1 MVDTIIKKLIEG
13 NNKYRWKIMQEQESV
28 ELKGKIPKYPVLILT
43 CMDSRIDIH
52 RIFQLSPGDVFVLRN
67 GGNQY
72 SEDMLRSL
80 LIAIYEYGVQYIIIL
95 GHLDCGMKKI
105 NLNELKDNLP
115 IELLRGLGKTSVDLR
130 FALQRFFKTIS
141 DEILNIKNQVD
152 RFHAIQSIPKNVKII
167 GMIYDPA
174 SGWVFNA
181 EDFQQYSSY
190 EKFMRNY
197 RELLEK
203 KQLDQIDFLET
214 IEPEIVGL
222 EHTEP
227 VNLKQIRINE
237 KTVESVDHVEA
248 LNEGDDGI
256 YIGESETQ
264 ERKLDQLN
272 LPDLEKYM
280 KMPSKIQMPKIYV
293 PKIKVYVPSI
303 NKLKLYNNKFS
314 KICLKYP
321 SNSFISCSEK
331 L

>member
-1 MVDTIIKKLIEG
+1 MMVDTIIKKLIEG
-13 NNKYRWKIMQEQESV
+13 NNKYRVKIMQEQESV
-28 ELKGKIPKYPVLILT
+28 EIEGNVPKYPVLILT

-52 RIFQLSPGDVFVLRN
+52 RIFQLNPGDVFVLRN

-105 NLNELKDNLP
+105 NLSVLKDNLP

-130 FALQRFFKTIS
+130 FALQRFFKAIS

-152 RFHAIQSIPKNVKII
+152 RFQAIKSIPNNVNII

-190 EKFMRNY
+190 ENFMSNY
-197 RELLEK
+197 RELLHK
-203 KQLDQIDFLET
+203 KLLDQIDFLET
-214 IEPEIVGL
+214 IVPEVGGL

-227 VNLKQIRINE
+227 FNLNKIRINE
-237 KTVESVDHVEA
+237 KTVKSVDHNGD
-248 LNEGDDGI
+248 LNEEEGDI
-256 YIGESETQ
+256 NIGESEIQ
-264 ERKLDQLN
+264 ERKVDQLN
-272 LPDLEKYM
+272 LPDLEQYM
-280 KMPSKIQMPKIYV
+280 KMPSKIQIPKIHV

-303 NKLKLYNNKFS
+303 KKPKNNIK
-314 KICLKYP
+314 K
-321 SNSFISCSEK
+321 
-331 L
+331 

>member
-13 NNKYRWKIMQEQESV
+13 NNKYRVKIMQEQESV
-28 ELKGKIPKYPVLILT
+28 EIKGKIPKYPVLILT

-52 RIFQLSPGDVFVLRN
+52 RIFQLNPGDVFVLRN

-80 LIAIYEYGVQYIIIL
+80 LIATYEYGVQYIIIL
-95 GHLDCGMKKI
+95 GHLDCEMKKI
-105 NLNELKDNLP
+105 NLNELKENLP

-130 FALQRFFKTIS
+130 FALQRFFKAIS

-152 RFHAIQSIPKNVKII
+152 RFQAIQSIPKNVKII

-190 EKFMRNY
+190 ENFMSNY
-197 RELLEK
+197 RELLHRK
-203 KQLDQIDFLET
+203 LLDQIDFLET

-227 VNLKQIRINE
+227 VNLNKIGLNE
-237 KTVESVDHVEA
+237 KPVKSLDQNGD
-248 LNEGDDGI
+248 LNEGEGDI
-256 YIGESETQ
+256 NIGESEIQ
-264 ERKLDQLN
+264 ERKVDQLN

-280 KMPSKIQMPKIYV
+280 KMPSKIQIPKIHV

-303 NKLKLYNNKFS
+303 KKTKNNIK
-314 KICLKYP
+314 K
-321 SNSFISCSEK
+321 
-331 L
+331 

>member
-1 MVDTIIKKLIEG
+1 MMVDTIIKKLIEG
-13 NNKYRWKIMQEQESV
+13 NNKYRVKIMQEQESV
-28 ELKGKIPKYPVLILT
+28 EIEGNVPKYPVLILT

-52 RIFQLSPGDVFVLRN
+52 RIFQLNPGDVFVLRN

-105 NLNELKDNLP
+105 NLNVLKDNLP

-130 FALQRFFKTIS
+130 FALQRFFKAIS

-152 RFHAIQSIPKNVKII
+152 RFQAIKSIPNNVNII

-190 EKFMRNY
+190 ENFMSNY
-197 RELLEK
+197 RELLHK
-203 KQLDQIDFLET
+203 KLLDQIDFLET
-214 IEPEIVGL
+214 IVPEIVGL

-227 VNLKQIRINE
+227 VNLNKIRINE
-237 KTVESVDHVEA
+237 KTVKSVDHNGD
-248 LNEGDDGI
+248 LNEEEGDI
-256 YIGESETQ
+256 NIGESEIQ
-264 ERKLDQLN
+264 ERKVDQLN
-272 LPDLEKYM
+272 LPDLEQYM
-280 KMPSKIQMPKIYV
+280 KMPSKIQIPKIHV

-303 NKLKLYNNKFS
+303 KKPKNNIK
-314 KICLKYP
+314 K
-321 SNSFISCSEK
+321 
-331 L
+331 

>member
-1 MVDTIIKKLIEG
+1 MMVDTIIKKLIEG
-13 NNKYRWKIMQEQESV
+13 NNKYRVKIMQEQESV
-28 ELKGKIPKYPVLILT
+28 EIEGNVPKYPVLILT
-43 CMDSRIDIH
+43 CMDSIIDIH
-52 RIFQLSPGDVFVLRN
+52 RIFQLNPGDVFVLRN

-105 NLNELKDNLP
+105 NLNVLKDNLP

-130 FALQRFFKTIS
+130 FALQRFFKAIS

-152 RFHAIQSIPKNVKII
+152 RFQAIKSIPKNVKII

-190 EKFMRNY
+190 ENFMSNY
-197 RELLEK
+197 RELLHK
-203 KQLDQIDFLET
+203 KLLDQIDFLET
-214 IEPEIVGL
+214 IVPEIVGL

-227 VNLKQIRINE
+227 VNLNKIRINE
-237 KTVESVDHVEA
+237 KTVKSVDHNGD
-248 LNEGDDGI
+248 LNEEEGDI
-256 YIGESETQ
+256 NIGESEIQ
-264 ERKLDQLN
+264 ERKVDQLN
-272 LPDLEKYM
+272 LPDLEQYM
-280 KMPSKIQMPKIYV
+280 KMPSKIQIPKIHV

-303 NKLKLYNNKFS
+303 KKPKNNIK
-314 KICLKYP
+314 K
-321 SNSFISCSEK
+321 
-331 L
+331 

>member
-1 MVDTIIKKLIEG
+1 MMVDTIIKKLIEG
-13 NNKYRWKIMQEQESV
+13 NNKYRVKIMQEQESV
-28 ELKGKIPKYPVLILT
+28 EIEGNVPKYPVLILT
-43 CMDSRIDIH
+43 CMDSIIDIH
-52 RIFQLSPGDVFVLRN
+52 RIFQLNPGDVFVLRN

-105 NLNELKDNLP
+105 NLNVLKDNLP

-130 FALQRFFKTIS
+130 FALQRFFKAIS

-152 RFHAIQSIPKNVKII
+152 RFQAIKSIPNNVNII

-190 EKFMRNY
+190 ENFMSNY
-197 RELLEK
+197 RELLHK
-203 KQLDQIDFLET
+203 KLLDQIDFLET
-214 IEPEIVGL
+214 IVPEVGGL

-227 VNLKQIRINE
+227 FNLNKIRINE
-237 KTVESVDHVEA
+237 KTVKSVDHNGD
-248 LNEGDDGI
+248 LNEEEGDI
-256 YIGESETQ
+256 NIGESEIQ
-264 ERKLDQLN
+264 ERKVDQLN
-272 LPDLEKYM
+272 LPDLEQYM
-280 KMPSKIQMPKIYV
+280 KMPSKIQIPKIHV

-303 NKLKLYNNKFS
+303 KKPKNNIK
-314 KICLKYP
+314 K
-321 SNSFISCSEK
+321 
-331 L
+331 